1 MEVDMK
7 ARHIISTI
15 AALAILAAPTA
26 VLAQGGPKDGPGPHG
41 PGPGGFF
48 GGPGGD
54 HLGFFERGL
63 PRMAEDL
70 GLSDEQ
76 LEKIEGIVDA
86 TRPKVEDY
94 AEQLR
99 ESRESFRAE
108 NSDLTKF
115 DEPAF
120 RAHALQ
126 QYQIQT
132 ELMVVVGKA
141 KAEIFSI
148 LTPEQREQLEEMRGA
163 FGQKSF
169 RRGGRRPRN

>member
-1 MEVDMK
+1 MR
-7 ARHIISTI
+7 ARHIILTI

-26 VLAQGGPKDGPGPHG
+26 VLAQGGPGDRPGPHG
-41 PGPGGFF
+41 PDPGGFF
-48 GGPGGD
+48 GGGGD

-76 LEKIEGIVDA
+76 LDKIQAVIDA
-86 TRPKVEDY
+86 ARPKIDDY

-99 ESRESFRAE
+99 EGHEAYRAA
-108 NSDLTKF
+108 NTDPTVF
-115 DEPAF
+115 DVDAF

-126 QYQIQT
+126 QHQIQT

-148 LTPEQREQLEEMRGA
+148 LTPEQREQLKEMRGT
-163 FGQKSF
+163 FGPKSF
-169 RRGGRRPRN
+169 RRGGRRPGN